1 MKITNYE
8 NPFPFITIENTF
20 TPDELNLIWDEIKF
34 LYYSKKFN
42 SSGKN
47 ESYL

>member
-20 TPDELNLIWDEIKF
+20 TPDELNFFIIVKNSILQ
-34 LYYSKKFN
+34 KKN
-42 SSGKN
+42 A
-47 ESYL
+47 L

>member
-8 NPFPFITIENTF
+8 NPFPLITIENTF
-20 TPDELNLIWDEIKF
+20 TSDELNLIWDEIKF

-42 SSGKN
+42 SPEKKCSI
-47 ESYL
+47 E